1 MCRLPEKAIELEEES
16 VDHPVE
22 GPSTVLHPEV
32 FWERCIGYGYYEH
45 KCPVKGG
52 AAIRVQNPESI

>member
-1 MCRLPEKAIELEEES
+1 M
-16 VDHPVE
+16 DHPVE